1 MFGTTLR
8 PAVRHIVT
16 VTVIKRTHAREPQLQ
31 DAVLHAQETSNAF
44 NDQVLSEHAIF
55 RATKRHEMKALLG
68 AFADGQIRMH
78 KQSAA
83 AWDRSVFS
91 PLSLSLS
98 LARSLP
104 PLSLSL
110 YSLSFASPLSLHF
123 T

>member
-1 MFGTTLR
+1 MID
-8 PAVRHIVT
+8 PP
-16 VTVIKRTHAREPQLQ
+16 HAREQLQ

-44 NDQVLSEHAIF
+44 NDQVLSEHEIF

-91 PLSLSLS
+91 FLLLLLSSGFSRSLSRFLFLS
-98 LARSLP
+98 SLDV
-104 PLSLSL
+104 PLRAGSRMERDDDEREKE
-110 YSLSFASPLSLHF
+110 APQMD
-123 T
+123 